1 MNREAAIQIA
11 KTHIKKWEQLSSRDP
26 NRNIY
31 FSNPESLPKD
41 TKIYAYP
48 DGRGFSIGW
57 GSYDKLSDG
66 TKVLRGTSITKEKAD
81 FELDYELRQMEKSIF
96 PKIKRD
102 MTEVEYA
109 ALLDTAYNA
118 GPGSLN
124 YTSNG
129 KGETFPS
136 LLSLANAGKDTTAV
150 FPKVAI
156 TDSGSGKVLNSLIN
170 RRKDAAALYT
180 GQYNEL
186 YSWYLRNA
194 PKVNLAIIGALFL
207 GIGGYLYFLSKKGI
221 IKL

>member
-1 MNREAAIQIA
+1 MNREASIQIA
-11 KTHIKKWEQLSSRDP
+11 KNHIKKWEQLSSRDP
-26 NRNIY
+26 NKNVY
-31 FSNPESLPKD
+31 FGNVESLAKD
-41 TKIYAYP
+41 SLIYAYP

-66 TKVLRGTSITKEKAD
+66 TKVVRGTSITKERAD
-81 FELDYELRQMEKSIF
+81 YELDYELRQIDKSIF

-102 MTEVEYA
+102 MSEVEYA

-136 LLSLANAGKDTTAV
+136 LLSLANAGKDTTEV

-170 RRKDAAALYT
+170 RRKDAAELYS
-180 GQYNEL
+180 GKYNEL

-194 PKVNLAIIGALFL
+194 PKVNLAIVGALLL
-207 GIGGYLYFLSKKGI
+207 GISGYLYFLSKKGI